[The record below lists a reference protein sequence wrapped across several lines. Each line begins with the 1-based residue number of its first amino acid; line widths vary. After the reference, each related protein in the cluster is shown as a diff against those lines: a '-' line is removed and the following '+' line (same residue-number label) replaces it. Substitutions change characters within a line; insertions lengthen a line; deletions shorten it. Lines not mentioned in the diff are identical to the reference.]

1 MSDLATYRR
10 LLARRQRRA
19 VPAAARCHPYLA
31 GEPLVIVG
39 YHLAGEPAAPL
50 ALRYGTAP
58 GRWRTVVVPEPRD
71 RTLRFAA
78 LATFGADLR
87 DHLTGFSDRDDVP
100 VLDRRGVQTDTEQ
113 VCRRAPQLLVP
124 NAATAAWLCD
134 TLGRSL
140 RYLRADGE
148 HPVDPVLPA
157 IGADLSFFAT
167 RRVLPGSALV
177 LAAGDLLTTHWV
189 TGQLPAEDA
198 NLHTALAWVDPRHG
212 TATGAPVDAR
222 PDIEDTAPGS
232 VDARGSAVAGSGGPA
247 RSPGVDAVVAAL
259 AAEALP
265 PAGPVPD
272 PHFDATR
279 LAPAIER
286 YHADGDPEPLT
297 ALLDA
302 ALDPAWR
309 ATWRVR
315 ELVAALPPAAHAEP
329 RWESDRRAWTRH
341 LDRVAAGTAHFSARL
356 DQLRAFRFLGELE
369 SRTAALE
376 RQMALDDPLV
386 LAGYVASGEALS
398 GQVVARDHERRE
410 LNARGSKVLRPLLR
424 IRPHLAFDRPA
435 GTELW
440 LVDRPGVQV
449 RTGVV
454 GADGALDCI
463 VVKGMGRTP
472 QQADAALPAVGADV
486 VLAPFGPQP
495 VFGDTL
501 PEDLPW
507 THRTTEPDDGPDPG
521 TDPGAGTG
529 AEPGTRP
536 EADSGGEEGR
546 R

>member
-87 DHLTGFSDRDDVP
+87 DHLAGFIDRDDVP

-124 NAATAAWLCD
+124 NSTTAAWLCD

-140 RYLRADGE
+140 RYLRTDGE
-148 HPVDPVLPA
+148 HPVDSVLPA
-157 IGADLSFFAT
+157 VGADLSFFAT

-198 NLHTALAWVDPRHG
+198 NLHTALAWVDPRRVP
-212 TATGAPVDAR
+212 AGA
-222 PDIEDTAPGS
+222 S
-232 VDARGSAVAGSGGPA
+232 GSAGADGDPGRASGADGVA
-247 RSPGVDAVVAAL
+247 AAL

-286 YHADGDPEPLT
+286 YHADGDPAPLT
-297 ALLDA
+297 ALLDE

-315 ELVAALPPAAHAEP
+315 ELVAALPTAAHAEP

-398 GQVVARDHERRE
+398 GQIVARDHERRE

-424 IRPHLAFDRPA
+424 VRPRLAFDRPA

-449 RTGVV
+449 RTGVA
-454 GADGALDCI
+454 GADGALECI

-472 QQADAALPAVGADV
+472 QQADAALPAIGADV

-507 THRTTEPDDGPDPG
+507 THRTPEPDDGPDADAEDTAGPG
-521 TDPGAGTG
+521 GGPGPRHEATG
-529 AEPGTRP
+529 E
-536 EADSGGEEGR
+536 R